1 MPRADG
7 FREHTDVD
15 RVIHDPVRFAIMAC
29 LALLESADFLFLVEE
44 LSLTKGN
51 LAQHINKLEERG
63 YVTVEKVI
71 RQKRTHT
78 MYQLTPAGRAAFDT
92 YRRSM
97 RRVLERID
105 DPSPMAERR

>member
-7 FREHTDVD
+7 FREHTEVD

-29 LALLESADFLFLVEE
+29 LALLESADFLFLLEE

-51 LAQHINKLEERG
+51 LAQHINKLEESG
-63 YVTVEKVI
+63 YVTIEKVI
-71 RQKRTHT
+71 REKRTHT
-78 MYQLTPAGRAAFDT
+78 MYQLTPAGHEAFDG

-97 RRVLERID
+97 RRVLEKID
-105 DPSPMAERR
+105 RR

>member
-15 RVIHDPVRFAIMAC
+15 RVIHDPVRFAILAC
-29 LALLESADFLFLVEE
+29 LSLLESADFLFLLQE

-51 LAQHINKLEERG
+51 LAQHINKLEESG

-71 RQKRTHT
+71 REKRTHT
-78 MYQLTPAGRAAFDT
+78 MYRLTAAGRTAFDD
-92 YRRSM
+92 YRHSM
-97 RRVLERID
+97 RKVLEKLG
-105 DPSPMAERR
+105 